1 MHWLSDELSELLEDF
16 DILDETHLKKLSGL
30 LSLAQADLEDVLKT
44 FDSGDSS

>member
-30 LSLAQADLEDVLKT
+30 LILCLKVR
-44 FDSGDSS
+44 SSILC